1 MRVSYHS
8 IVCTINLSTYYLSL
22 IPTYTANTGSPTHS
36 THTQHTRIQ
45 PVQTG
50 IELIQQIQEVL
61 STPVIS
67 IPDKILF
74 KFQKSDEAAAHNA
87 EILKRFNYNISTAIE
102 AQKDAQV
109 NYGSEFRAHQVLKKV
124 FRLHPH
130 WPKQKEI
137 LCHGASFPLQPIS
150 NELCQEDLK
159 FHKQQGNLKSGT
171 KLKPILDK
179 IIKEDIERGFALP
192 LPMDILDSLPN
203 ASLVPLGC

>member
-36 THTQHTRIQ
+36 THTQHNTWIQ

-50 IELIQQIQEVL
+50 IELIQQIQEAL

-74 KFQKSDEAAAHNA
+74 KFQKSDEAAAHNV

-102 AQKDAQV
+102 AKKI
-109 NYGSEFRAHQVLKKV
+109 LKYIIDQNSV
-124 FRLHPH
+124 H
-130 WPKQKEI
+130 
-137 LCHGASFPLQPIS
+137 
-150 NELCQEDLK
+150 
-159 FHKQQGNLKSGT
+159 HKY
-171 KLKPILDK
+171 
-179 IIKEDIERGFALP
+179 
-192 LPMDILDSLPN
+192 
-203 ASLVPLGC
+203 